1 MRFLHVW
8 VCAGLAV
15 VLGGIVIAVSG
26 CGSSQKVKKAEPEP
40 GHLPNEEGFVRN
52 SPLQD
57 ADTIVLPGVAFSP
70 CEECTRRYS
79 EMIHEIIR
87 AMCEGM
93 GEGALKGFLGLKR

>member
-1 MRFLHVW
+1 MMLIG
-8 VCAGLAV
+8 A
-15 VLGGIVIAVSG
+15 G
-26 CGSSQKVKKAEPEP
+26 CGSSQKVQKVEPEP

-70 CEECTRRYS
+70 SEECTRRYS
-79 EMIHEIIR
+79 EIIHEIIR

-93 GEGALKGFLGLKR
+93 GEGALRGSIGLKKK